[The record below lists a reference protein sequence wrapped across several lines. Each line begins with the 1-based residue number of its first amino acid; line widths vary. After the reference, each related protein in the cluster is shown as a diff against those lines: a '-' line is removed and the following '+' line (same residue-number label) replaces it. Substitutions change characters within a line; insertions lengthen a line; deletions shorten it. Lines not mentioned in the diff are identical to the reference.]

1 MQCFW
6 IRWSPAISKAPL
18 KVGLRP
24 LSREISQ
31 RRTRREAILEDPV
44 LQQMMPHVSLY
55 EGD

>member
-31 RRTRREAILEDPV
+31 RRTRREAILEGPV